1 MSLPNSAPHVGTV
14 NYDQAQVPGTV
25 YLIDLDG
32 HLNACHESRRSD
44 IVLVPTPSS
53 DPDDPLNWSPVR
65 KRVGLL
71 CSITY
76 CTTVGICSA
85 ALYSV
90 LGDISANSDL
100 SLADLN
106 AGTGY
111 MFLFAGIG
119 CLAFQPLALQFG
131 KRPVY
136 LMSLLGNLGMMLW
149 APYTTSKGEW
159 FASKILQGLFS
170 APLESLCEITI
181 ADLYFV
187 HERGFY
193 MSFYALALSGS
204 SMSAPIFAGLI
215 AAGQSWKW
223 VFFWCAILCAVTIV
237 VLFFFLE
244 ETNYKRSNVPV
255 VLGGVNNPIS
265 LEATLSGDRKP
276 DTGTVQ
282 SNMNPGI
289 ESKGTQVTYLKQ
301 RSFLD
306 KLKLFDRARMG
317 SNGAFLPMLWLPF
330 KCMRLPLIVFC
341 GFYYGSSLV
350 WYSVLNGTAALI
362 LEGQYGFSTTAIGA
376 SFVAPLLGVFA
387 GSAYTAY
394 FGNPWT
400 LHQARKNNGI
410 LEAEHRLWLL
420 TPPIMLLPLGLVLW
434 GVGAAQK
441 VHWFGVLFAMFIV
454 SGTSALSVQGS
465 TTYCIESYHLISGQA
480 MVSIML
486 IRNTMSFA
494 VNYGLT
500 TWVTNM
506 GLQNAFILAAVAGA
520 FQTASVLPV
529 IKWGKVL
536 RKRSVSTYFKYAN
549 L

>member
-32 HLNACHESRRSD
+32 HLNACHESRHSD

-223 VFFWCAILCAVTIV
+223 VF
-237 VLFFFLE
+237 
-244 ETNYKRSNVPV
+244 
-255 VLGGVNNPIS
+255 
-265 LEATLSGDRKP
+265 
-276 DTGTVQ
+276 
-282 SNMNPGI
+282 
-289 ESKGTQVTYLKQ
+289 
-301 RSFLD
+301 
-306 KLKLFDRARMG
+306 
-317 SNGAFLPMLWLPF
+317 
-330 KCMRLPLIVFC
+330 
-341 GFYYGSSLV
+341 
-350 WYSVLNGTAALI
+350 
-362 LEGQYGFSTTAIGA
+362 YGFSTTAIGA

-400 LHQARKNNGI
+400 LYQARKNNGI